1 MNTLFEEFGAN
12 TVLVSFR
19 SYYNQESQL
28 IVILV
33 LHVSNPNPSC
43 LNGAEL
49 LQRRLRAFRRKTSTG
64 QRLYG

>member
-12 TVLVSFR
+12 IVLVSFR
-19 SYYNQESQL
+19 SYNQDSQL
-28 IVILV
+28 FVILV

-49 LQRRLRAFRRKTSTG
+49 LQRRLRAFQWKASLG
-64 QRLYG
+64 ERLYE